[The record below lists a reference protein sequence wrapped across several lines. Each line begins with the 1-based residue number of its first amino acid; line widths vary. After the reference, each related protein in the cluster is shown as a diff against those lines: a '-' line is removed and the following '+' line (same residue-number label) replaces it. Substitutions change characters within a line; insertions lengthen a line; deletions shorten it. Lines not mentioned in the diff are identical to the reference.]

1 MSEALRKKVEQGRAS
16 ETFKRVKEF
25 VDAHISSE
33 EGKKKL
39 DEYKSYSK
47 KFPMMVKTSGL
58 GAALAFIY
66 SKSDK
71 LAYKQLMDDLIH
83 CIGQSISCQESFKT
97 QVLNENNAAV
107 KRKKLLEYVL
117 NLSSLEYRYL
127 TSEVL
132 AIMNWHRR
140 FTEGLVPKS
149 S

>member
-1 MSEALRKKVEQGRAS
+1 MPEALRKKVEQGRAS

-25 VDAHISSE
+25 VDANQ
-33 EGKKKL
+33 GDKKL

-71 LAYKQLMDDLIH
+71 DAYKRLIDDLIH
-83 CIGQSISCQESFKT
+83 CIGKSLSCPESFRT
-97 QVLNENNAAV
+97 QVLNEANEDNR
-107 KRKKLLEYVL
+107 RKKLLEYIV
-117 NLSSLEYRYL
+117 NLPSTEYRYL
-127 TSEVL
+127 TAEVL

-140 FTEGLVPKS
+140 FTEGLIPKKS